1 MYIMF
6 NVFYVVV
13 TAIIAIY
20 LVPFLIVLIA
30 SGLFQLAF
38 VIVFFYCLVK
48 MIQGSKPRDFDN
60 DR

>member
-1 MYIMF
+1 MNIMF

-30 SGLFQLAF
+30 SGLFQLVF
-38 VIVFFYCLVK
+38 VIVFFIAL
-48 MIQGSKPRDFDN
+48 
-60 DR
+60 